1 MSLLQAVVPDGVAAA
16 RADAAAGAVPL
27 PPDEAACVRNAAPKR
42 RQEFAAGRQ
51 AAREALRRLGHAG
64 AVTLPA
70 DARRRPV
77 WPLGIVGS
85 IAHTAGCCAAI
96 VAYRE
101 RYAGLGL
108 DVEPNAPLEPTLLP
122 RIGAPGEFD
131 AARAAVGSTIAA
143 CRLVFSAKEAVYK
156 AFNPLWDVFLDF
168 HEVALEWGTDPTPGT
183 GTFRAA
189 IEEREHGIRATCHGR
204 YGASAGFIY
213 TVTWPVITPP

>member
-1 MSLLQAVVPDGVAAA
+1 MSLLHSIVPDGVVAALAGAAA
-16 RADAAAGAVPL
+16 ALPL

-77 WPLGIVGS
+77 WPPGIVGS
-85 IAHTAGCCAAI
+85 ISHTAGCAAAI
-96 VAYRE
+96 AAHRA

-108 DVEPNAPLEPTLLP
+108 DVEPNEPLEPSLLP

-156 AFNPLWDVFLDF
+156 AFNPLWDTFLDF
-168 HEVALEWGTDPTPGT
+168 HEVTLEWVAGPAAGT
-183 GTFRAA
+183 GTFRAS
-189 IEEREHGIRATCHGR
+189 IHERAHGIRATCDGR

-213 TVTWPVITPP
+213 TVTWPVTTPP